1 MPVLIFSSLTARLD
15 LGSVQSTDLGSNHLC
30 WIPVSIT
37 QKDLSF
43 VRIKVL
49 AQDLRRRRRSSDT
62 RPKEDN
68 RMSLK
73 LQYFQRVKCKLLS
86 SLTYS
91 FPSAVKASLNKA
103 GLWILIH
110 ILSLLGGNHLNN
122 TVQFFL
128 D

>member
-15 LGSVQSTDLGSNHLC
+15 LGSVRSTDLGSNHLC

-91 FPSAVKASLNKA
+91 SPSAVKASLNKA

-110 ILSLLGGNHLNN
+110 ILSLLGDNHLNN